1 MDKQELDAMKEN
13 KKARG
18 ARLVS
23 VIEQKDPGL
32 MGGFGDSACQR
43 VEKALMLRAEDL
55 KDQALFNRDHGAHL
69 EIIGAYRMLQ
79 EIIATIQYAR
89 M

>member
-1 MDKQELDAMKEN
+1 MNELELRAAKEN

-18 ARLVS
+18 ARLVLL
-23 VIEQKDPGL
+23 IEEKEPGL
-32 MGGFGDSACQR
+32 LGGFGDSACQR
-43 VEKALMLRAEDL
+43 VEKALCLRLDDL
-55 KDQALFNRDHGAHL
+55 KDQALLNRDNGAHL
-69 EIIGAYRMLQ
+69 ELMGAYRMIQ

>member
-1 MDKQELDAMKEN
+1 MGPEVKEN
-13 KKARG
+13 LKARG

-23 VIEQKDPGL
+23 IINEKDPGL
-32 MGGFGDSACQR
+32 IGGFGDAACKR
-43 VEKALMLRAEDL
+43 VEAALKLRLEDL
-55 KDQALFNRDHGAHL
+55 RDQALHNRDHGAHL
-69 EIIGAYRMLQ
+69 ELIGAYRMIQ